1 MDQGR
6 GVTPVL
12 VDSNVLL
19 DLTTD
24 DPKWAEWSTLT
35 LTGLAEE
42 ADLVINPVIYAE
54 VCARF
59 DSEGEVDG
67 LLSPEFERE
76 PLPYK
81 AAYLAGRLHAL
92 YRRLG
97 GARERTLPDFLIGA
111 HAAVRGYRLLTRDA
125 RRYRTYFP
133 KLEIIAP
140 DGPR

>member
-1 MDQGR
+1 MTR
-6 GVTPVL
+6 VL

-24 DPKWAEWSTLT
+24 HPKWADWSAAM
-35 LTGLAEE
+35 LAKLADE

-54 VCARF
+54 VCGRF
-59 DSEGEVDG
+59 RTEEDVDR
-67 LLSPEFERE
+67 LLSTDDFARE
-76 PLPYK
+76 PLPYE
-81 AAYLAGRLHAL
+81 AAFLAGRTHSL

-97 GARERTLPDFLIGA
+97 GARDRTLPDFLIGA
-111 HAAVRGYRLLTRDA
+111 HATVMDYRLLTRDA

-140 DGPR
+140 EDGQLG

>member
-1 MDQGR
+1 
-6 GVTPVL
+6 VTAVL

-24 DPKWAEWSTLT
+24 DLKWAEWSAVT
-35 LTGLAEE
+35 LTGLANE

-54 VCARF
+54 VCGRF
-59 DSEGEVDG
+59 GTEAEVAG

-76 PLPYK
+76 PLPYE
-81 AAYLAGRLHAL
+81 AAYLAGRLHAR
-92 YRRLG
+92 YRQLG
-97 GARERTLPDFLIGA
+97 GARDRTLPDFLIGA
-111 HAAVRGYRLLTRDA
+111 HAVVMEYRLLTRDA

-140 DGPR
+140 NEPAE